1 MNHIS
6 MINSN
11 NQIINAPDLSN
22 TKINFTGKNNIL
34 YFESSSIKLENS
46 AIIFKGNNSI
56 IAIKN
61 SKDVLKLNLTIYND
75 SVIYLGN
82 NCSMNN
88 KLEIIASESKNV
100 VIGNE
105 GLFSSQC
112 LIRTSDAHRIYS
124 IETLER
130 VNEGRSV
137 YIGDHVWLAARV
149 VILKGTR
156 IHSGS
161 IIGSDAVIAGKEIMS
176 NSAWAGNP
184 AKEIKRN
191 ILFDKVGT
199 HGITNAMMP
208 EAHTIS
214 AEKANNYIFE
224 YESDSYIDFMAFDNE
239 ISALSDPNEKLTF
252 ILKKMGAVSK
262 NRFAMK

>member
-1 MNHIS
+1 MDHIS

-161 IIGSDAVIAGKEIMS
+161 IIGSDAVIA
-176 NSAWAGNP
+176 
-184 AKEIKRN
+184 
-191 ILFDKVGT
+191 
-199 HGITNAMMP
+199 
-208 EAHTIS
+208 
-214 AEKANNYIFE
+214 
-224 YESDSYIDFMAFDNE
+224 
-239 ISALSDPNEKLTF
+239 
-252 ILKKMGAVSK
+252 
-262 NRFAMK
+262 